1 MVKVGKQLLCKAK
14 RVDGQPCRASAIS
27 QGYCFAHSPELAA
40 KAREARSL
48 GGLNKARIV
57 RLGKL
62 LPPRLIPVFDTLE
75 SALYEVHSG
84 DLEPK
89 AASAMAALASAMVK
103 VLTSGEL
110 EERLRKLEEPGRR

>member
-1 MVKVGKQLLCKAK
+1 MVESTRKVLCKA
-14 RVDGQPCRASAIS
+14 RRIDGQPCCARAIID
-27 QGYCFAHSPELAA
+27 GYCFSHSPELAA